1 MGRGGCRRK
10 EPSLVTALLILTP
23 ERKKRAMLLGLQAL
37 WLSFSTE
44 NGGTRDGRLRSP
56 AARESVVGCRTV
68 WLVKWY
74 VLTPTTSV
82 PSPETIRKPMV
93 ALVSVSIV
101 IALFL
106 IWLIYFKGKV
116 AAPEWVGA
124 LPAANASFNSLSALC
139 LTFGYINIRRGNR
152 VVHKRFM
159 LTATVFSALFLI
171 SYVTYHF
178 FHGDTLFPGHGW
190 VRPVYFFI
198 LISHIGLSM
207 AALPLILAALWFGLG
222 NQFRVH
228 RRIARWTFPIWLY
241 VSVTGV
247 IVFAFLKYFTA

>member
-1 MGRGGCRRK
+1 MVFVDTDHSR
-10 EPSLVTALLILTP
+10 
-23 ERKKRAMLLGLQAL
+23 
-37 WLSFSTE
+37 SFSGDHSQAD
-44 NGGTRDGRLRSP
+44 GGACFAEHRDR
-56 AARESVVGCRTV
+56 
-68 WLVKWY
+68 
-74 VLTPTTSV
+74 
-82 PSPETIRKPMV
+82 
-93 ALVSVSIV
+93 ALPDL
-101 IALFL
+101 ADLFQGQGSRPGL
-106 IWLIYFKGKV
+106 G
-116 AAPEWVGA
+116 GA

-159 LTATVFSALFLI
+159 LTATLFSALFLI

-207 AALPLILAALWFGLG
+207 VALPLILAALWFGLG
-222 NQFRVH
+222 SQFRVH

-247 IVFAFLKYFTA
+247 IVFAFLKYYTT